1 MLSPRIIPVILVQN
15 KGLVKTINF
24 ENPKYVG
31 DPLNA
36 VRIFNEKEVDELI
49 ILDIDAT
56 INNKCPD
63 FLSIK
68 NWASECRMPLCYGG
82 GISSVEEIQRIISLG
97 VEKVSINSS
106 ALLNPD
112 IINEAADLVGSQSVV
127 VSIDC
132 KRRKFNKGYDIFIQ
146 NGKKKYKI
154 DLISWILEVEK
165 RGAGEIVLNSI
176 DNDGL
181 MKGYNLDLIR
191 LVKEKVSIPLTALG
205 GCGSKK
211 DIIRLIDEFSI
222 IGVGAGSMFVFKGKF
237 KAVLINYP
245 SKIEKLNLFNETKK
259 I

>member
-1 MLSPRIIPVILVQN
+1 MLSPRIIPVLLVHN
-15 KGLVKTINF
+15 KGLVKTIKF

-36 VRIFNEKEVDELI
+36 VKIFNEKEVDELI

-56 INNKCPD
+56 SNNKRPD
-63 FLSIK
+63 LLSIK

-82 GISSVEEIQRIISLG
+82 GITSVEEIQKIISLG

-106 ALLNPD
+106 ALANPD
-112 IINEAADLVGSQSVV
+112 IINKAAALVGSQSIV

-132 KRRKFNKGYDIFIQ
+132 KRRKFSNDYDIYVQ
-146 NGKKKYKI
+146 NGKKIYKI

-181 MKGYNLDLIR
+181 MNGYDLDLIT
-191 LVKEKVSIPLTALG
+191 LVKKKVSIPVTALG
-205 GCGSKK
+205 GCGSKE
-211 DIIRLIDEFSI
+211 DITRLIREFGI
-222 IGVGAGSMFVFKGKF
+222 IGVGVGSMFIFKGKF

-245 SKIEKLNLFNETKK
+245 SKMEKLKLFNEKK
-259 I
+259 KM